1 MTQLMGRP
9 ILGLPSDLNSRST
22 LTDLL
27 TGVRTA
33 LLTLSVVAVPVF
45 GLWVLAPYGDDTA
58 QDAGRAA
65 CGLWLLGHGAPLGR
79 GPRAVPVTVAP
90 LLLTAVTAVL
100 LSRAGRRQARRARG
114 RGWARWRSPLAVYAG
129 YLLVAAFAV
138 AQCADPQALLRSRA
152 VADLAA
158 VALLAAAALGHG
170 LWSGLGRPAA
180 LPRLP
185 LPPAFW
191 PDGAGAAVG
200 RALAGWLLALTAGGG
215 VLFAV
220 AVLLGSAGPDA
231 QRLGGGA
238 ADWLGLLL
246 ACLLLVPNGL
256 IWSASYALGVGFAVG
271 ADSHA
276 GPFGTRLGPAPD
288 FPLLTLLP
296 TDRGP
301 DWHLLVGLAPLA
313 AATTA
318 ALLLGRAATRWTL
331 TQTATTATA
340 TALAA
345 TPPGLLAAHL
355 GGGALGPGRMSALG
369 PVPWQFALAQT
380 GWLLAATLPGA
391 LLWRWWLARDHDHD
405 GGGGDGVGPVV
416 RARVGAYRLVCRL
429 AA

>member
-9 ILGLPSDLNSRST
+9 ILGLPSDLDSRST

-33 LLTLSVVAVPVF
+33 LLTLSVVAAPVF

-58 QDAGRAA
+58 QDAARAVF
-65 CGLWLLGHGAPLGR
+65 GLWLLGHGAPLAR
-79 GPRAVPVTVAP
+79 GPQDAPVTVAP

-100 LSRAGRRQARRARG
+100 LSRAGHRQARRARG
-114 RGWARWRSPLAVYAG
+114 RGWVRWRSPLTVYAG
-129 YLLVAAFAV
+129 YLLVAALAV
-138 AQCADPQALLRSRA
+138 AQCADPRALLHSRA

-158 VALLAAAALGHG
+158 VALLAAAGLGHG
-170 LWSGLGRPAA
+170 LWSGLGRPWA

-185 LPPAFW
+185 LPPAYW

-200 RALAGWLLALTAGGG
+200 RALAGWLLALAAGGG
-215 VLFAV
+215 AVFAV
-220 AVLLGSAGPDA
+220 AVLLGSAGQDA

-256 IWSASYALGVGFAVG
+256 LWSVSYALGVGFAVG
-271 ADSHA
+271 TGGHA
-276 GPFGTRLGPAPD
+276 GPLGTRLGPVPD

-296 TDRGP
+296 ADRGP
-301 DWHLLVGLAPLA
+301 DWHLLACAAPLA
-313 AATTA
+313 AATA
-318 ALLLGRAATRWTL
+318 SALLIGRAATRWTPA
-331 TQTATTATA
+331 QTAAVAAA

-345 TPPGLLAAHL
+345 TGPGLLAGYAA
-355 GGGALGPGRMSALG
+355 GGAIGPGRMSELG
-369 PVPWQFALAQT
+369 PVPWQFALAQSA
-380 GWLLAATLPGA
+380 WLLAVALPGA
-391 LLWRWWLARDHDHD
+391 LLHRWWLGRH
-405 GGGGDGVGPVV
+405 GDGAGPVI

>member
-9 ILGLPSDLNSRST
+9 ILGLPSDLDSRST

-33 LLTLSVVAVPVF
+33 LLTLSVVAAPVF

-58 QDAGRAA
+58 QDAARAVF
-65 CGLWLLGHGAPLGR
+65 GLWLLGHGAPLAR
-79 GPRAVPVTVAP
+79 GPQDAPVTVAP

-100 LSRAGRRQARRARG
+100 LSRAGHRQARRARG
-114 RGWARWRSPLAVYAG
+114 RGWVRWRSPLTVYAG
-129 YLLVAAFAV
+129 YLLVAALAV
-138 AQCADPQALLRSRA
+138 AQCTDPRALLHSRA
-152 VADLAA
+152 VADLVA
-158 VALLAAAALGHG
+158 VALLAAAGLGHG
-170 LWSGLGRPAA
+170 LWSGLGRPWA

-185 LPPAFW
+185 LPSAYW

-215 VLFAV
+215 AVFAV
-220 AVLLGSAGPDA
+220 AVLLGSAGQDA

-256 IWSASYALGVGFAVG
+256 LWAASYALGVGFAVG
-271 ADSHA
+271 TGGHA
-276 GPFGTRLGPAPD
+276 GPLGTRLGPVPD

-296 TDRGP
+296 ADRGP
-301 DWHLLVGLAPLA
+301 DWHLLACAAPLA
-313 AATTA
+313 AATAT
-318 ALLLGRAATRWTL
+318 ALLLGRAATRWTP
-331 TQTATTATA
+331 TQTAAVAAA

-345 TPPGLLAAHL
+345 TGPGLLAGYAA
-355 GGGALGPGRMSALG
+355 GGALGPGRMSELG
-369 PVPWQFALAQT
+369 PVPWQFALAQSA
-380 GWLLAATLPGA
+380 WLLAVALPGA
-391 LLWRWWLARDHDHD
+391 LLHRWWLGRR
-405 GGGGDGVGPVV
+405 GDGAGPVV

>member
-9 ILGLPSDLNSRST
+9 ILGLPSDLDSRST

-33 LLTLSVVAVPVF
+33 LLTLSVVAAPVF

-58 QDAGRAA
+58 QDAARAVF
-65 CGLWLLGHGAPLGR
+65 GLWLLGHGAPLAR
-79 GPRAVPVTVAP
+79 GPQDAPVTVAP

-100 LSRAGRRQARRARG
+100 LSRAGHRQARRARG
-114 RGWARWRSPLAVYAG
+114 RGWVRWRSPLTVYAG
-129 YLLVAAFAV
+129 YLLVAALAV
-138 AQCADPQALLRSRA
+138 AQCADPRALLHSRA

-158 VALLAAAALGHG
+158 VALLAAAGLGHG
-170 LWSGLGRPAA
+170 LWSGLGRPWA
-180 LPRLP
+180 LSRLP
-185 LPPAFW
+185 LPPAYW

-200 RALAGWLLALTAGGG
+200 RALAGWLLALAAGGG
-215 VLFAV
+215 AVFAV
-220 AVLLGSAGPDA
+220 AVLLGSAGQDA

-256 IWSASYALGVGFAVG
+256 LWAASYALGVGFAVG
-271 ADSHA
+271 TGGHA
-276 GPFGTRLGPAPD
+276 GPLGTRLGPVPD

-296 TDRGP
+296 ADRGP
-301 DWHLLVGLAPLA
+301 DWHLLACAAPLA
-313 AATTA
+313 AATA
-318 ALLLGRAATRWTL
+318 SALLLGRAATRWTPA
-331 TQTATTATA
+331 QTAAVAAA

-345 TPPGLLAAHL
+345 TGPGLLAGYAA
-355 GGGALGPGRMSALG
+355 GGAIGPGRMSELG
-369 PVPWQFALAQT
+369 PVPWQFALAQSA
-380 GWLLAATLPGA
+380 WLLAVALPGA
-391 LLWRWWLARDHDHD
+391 LLHRWWLGRH
-405 GGGGDGVGPVV
+405 GDGAGPVI

>member
-9 ILGLPSDLNSRST
+9 ILGLPSDLDSRST

-33 LLTLSVVAVPVF
+33 LLTLSVVAAPVF

-58 QDAGRAA
+58 QDAARAVF
-65 CGLWLLGHGAPLGR
+65 GLWLLGHGAPLAR
-79 GPRAVPVTVAP
+79 GPQDAPLTVAP

-100 LSRAGRRQARRARG
+100 LSRAGHRQARRARG
-114 RGWARWRSPLAVYAG
+114 RGWVRWRSPLTVYAG
-129 YLLVAAFAV
+129 YLLVAALAV
-138 AQCADPQALLRSRA
+138 AQCADPRALLHSRA

-158 VALLAAAALGHG
+158 VALLAAAGLGHG
-170 LWSGLGRPAA
+170 LWSGLGRPWA

-185 LPPAFW
+185 LPPAYW

-200 RALAGWLLALTAGGG
+200 RALAGWLLALAAGGG
-215 VLFAV
+215 AVFAV
-220 AVLLGSAGPDA
+220 AVLLGSAGQDA

-256 IWSASYALGVGFAVG
+256 LWAASYALGVGFAVG
-271 ADSHA
+271 TGGHA
-276 GPFGTRLGPAPD
+276 GPLGTRLGPVPD

-296 TDRGP
+296 ADRGP
-301 DWHLLVGLAPLA
+301 DWHLLACAAPLA
-313 AATTA
+313 AATA
-318 ALLLGRAATRWTL
+318 SALLLGRAATRWTPA
-331 TQTATTATA
+331 QTAAVAAA

-345 TPPGLLAAHL
+345 TGPGLLAGYAA
-355 GGGALGPGRMSALG
+355 GGAIGPGRMSELG
-369 PVPWQFALAQT
+369 PVPWQFALAQSA
-380 GWLLAATLPGA
+380 WLLAVALPGA
-391 LLWRWWLARDHDHD
+391 LLHRWWLGRH
-405 GGGGDGVGPVV
+405 GDGAGPVI

>member
-9 ILGLPSDLNSRST
+9 ILGLPSDLDSRST

-33 LLTLSVVAVPVF
+33 LLTLSVVAAPVF

-58 QDAGRAA
+58 QDAARAVF
-65 CGLWLLGHGAPLGR
+65 GLWLLGHGAPLAR
-79 GPRAVPVTVAP
+79 GPQDAPLTVAP

-100 LSRAGRRQARRARG
+100 LSRAGHRQARRARG
-114 RGWARWRSPLAVYAG
+114 RGWVRWRSPLTVYAG
-129 YLLVAAFAV
+129 YLLVAALAV
-138 AQCADPQALLRSRA
+138 AQCADPRALLHSRA

-158 VALLAAAALGHG
+158 VALLAAAGLGHG
-170 LWSGLGRPAA
+170 LWSGLGRPWA

-185 LPPAFW
+185 LPPAYW

-215 VLFAV
+215 AVFAV
-220 AVLLGSAGPDA
+220 AVLLGSAGQDA

-256 IWSASYALGVGFAVG
+256 LWAASYALGVGFAVG
-271 ADSHA
+271 TGGHA
-276 GPFGTRLGPAPD
+276 GPLGTRLGPGPD

-296 TDRGP
+296 ADRGP
-301 DWHLLVGLAPLA
+301 DWHLLACAAPLA
-313 AATTA
+313 AATAT
-318 ALLLGRAATRWTL
+318 ALLLGRAATRWTPA
-331 TQTATTATA
+331 QTAAVAAA

-345 TPPGLLAAHL
+345 IGPGLLAGYAA
-355 GGGALGPGRMSALG
+355 GGALGPGRMSELG
-369 PVPWQFALAQT
+369 PVPWQFALAQSA
-380 GWLLAATLPGA
+380 WLLAVALPGA
-391 LLWRWWLARDHDHD
+391 LLHRWWLGRH
-405 GGGGDGVGPVV
+405 GDGAGPVI

>member
-9 ILGLPSDLNSRST
+9 ILGLPSDLDSRST

-33 LLTLSVVAVPVF
+33 LLTLSVVAAPVF

-58 QDAGRAA
+58 QDAARAVF
-65 CGLWLLGHGAPLGR
+65 GLWLLGHGAPLAR
-79 GPRAVPVTVAP
+79 GPQDAPVTVAP

-114 RGWARWRSPLAVYAG
+114 RGWVRWRSSSTVYAG
-129 YLLVAAFAV
+129 YLLVAALAV
-138 AQCADPQALLRSRA
+138 AQCADPRALLHSRA

-158 VALLAAAALGHG
+158 VALLAAAGLGHG
-170 LWSGLGRPAA
+170 LWSGLGRPWA

-185 LPPAFW
+185 LPPAYW

-200 RALAGWLLALTAGGG
+200 RALAGWLLVLTAGGG
-215 VLFAV
+215 AVFAV
-220 AVLLGSAGPDA
+220 AVLLGSAGQDA

-256 IWSASYALGVGFAVG
+256 LWAASYALGTGFAVG
-271 ADSHA
+271 TGSHA
-276 GPFGTRLGPAPD
+276 GPLGTRLGPAPD

-296 TDRGP
+296 ADRGP
-301 DWHLLVGLAPLA
+301 DWHLLACAAPLA
-313 AATTA
+313 AATAA
-318 ALLLGRAATRWTL
+318 ALLLGRAATRWTPAR
-331 TQTATTATA
+331 TAAVATA

-345 TPPGLLAAHL
+345 TGPGLLAGYAA
-355 GGGALGPGRMSALG
+355 GGALGPGRMSELG
-369 PVPWQFALAQT
+369 PVPWQFALAQSA
-380 GWLLAATLPGA
+380 WLLAVALPGA
-391 LLWRWWLARDHDHD
+391 LLHRWWLGRR
-405 GGGGDGVGPVV
+405 GDGAGPVI

>member
-9 ILGLPSDLNSRST
+9 ILGLPSDLDSRST

-33 LLTLSVVAVPVF
+33 LLTLSVVAAPVF

-58 QDAGRAA
+58 QDAARAVF
-65 CGLWLLGHGAPLGR
+65 GLWLLGHGAPLAR
-79 GPRAVPVTVAP
+79 GPQDAPVTVAP

-100 LSRAGRRQARRARG
+100 LSRAGHRQARRARG
-114 RGWARWRSPLAVYAG
+114 RGWVRWRSPLTVYAG
-129 YLLVAAFAV
+129 YLLVAALAV
-138 AQCADPQALLRSRA
+138 AQCTDPRALLHSRA

-158 VALLAAAALGHG
+158 VALLAAAGLGHG
-170 LWSGLGRPAA
+170 LWSGLGRPWA

-185 LPPAFW
+185 LPSAYW

-215 VLFAV
+215 AVFAV
-220 AVLLGSAGPDA
+220 AVLLGSAGQDA

-256 IWSASYALGVGFAVG
+256 LWAASYALGVGFAVG
-271 ADSHA
+271 TGGHA
-276 GPFGTRLGPAPD
+276 GPLGTRLGPVPD

-296 TDRGP
+296 ADRGP
-301 DWHLLVGLAPLA
+301 DWHLLACAAPLA
-313 AATTA
+313 AATAT
-318 ALLLGRAATRWTL
+318 ALLLGRAAIRWTP
-331 TQTATTATA
+331 TQTAAVAAA

-345 TPPGLLAAHL
+345 TAPGLLAGYAA
-355 GGGALGPGRMSALG
+355 GGALGPGRMSELG
-369 PVPWQFALAQT
+369 PVPWQFALAQSA
-380 GWLLAATLPGA
+380 WLLAVALPGA
-391 LLWRWWLARDHDHD
+391 LLHRWWLGRR
-405 GGGGDGVGPVV
+405 GDGAGPVV

>member
-9 ILGLPSDLNSRST
+9 ILGLPSDLDSRST

-33 LLTLSVVAVPVF
+33 LLTLSVVAAPVF

-58 QDAGRAA
+58 QDAARAVF
-65 CGLWLLGHGAPLGR
+65 GLWLLGHGAPLAR
-79 GPRAVPVTVAP
+79 GPQDAPLTVAP

-100 LSRAGRRQARRARG
+100 LSRAGHRQARRARG
-114 RGWARWRSPLAVYAG
+114 RGWVRWRSPLTVYAG
-129 YLLVAAFAV
+129 YLLVAALAV
-138 AQCADPQALLRSRA
+138 AQCADPRALLHSRA

-158 VALLAAAALGHG
+158 VALLAAAGLGHG
-170 LWSGLGRPAA
+170 LWSGLGRPWA

-185 LPPAFW
+185 LPPAYW

-200 RALAGWLLALTAGGG
+200 RALAGWLLALAAGGG
-215 VLFAV
+215 AVFAV
-220 AVLLGSAGPDA
+220 AVLLGSAGQDA

-256 IWSASYALGVGFAVG
+256 LWGASYALGAGFAVG
-271 ADSHA
+271 TGGHA
-276 GPFGTRLGPAPD
+276 GPLGTRLGPVPD

-296 TDRGP
+296 ADRGP
-301 DWHLLVGLAPLA
+301 DWHLLACAAPLA
-313 AATTA
+313 AATA
-318 ALLLGRAATRWTL
+318 SALLLGRAATRWTPA
-331 TQTATTATA
+331 QTAAVAAA

-345 TPPGLLAAHL
+345 TGPGLLAGYAA
-355 GGGALGPGRMSALG
+355 GGAIGPGRMSELG
-369 PVPWQFALAQT
+369 PVPWQFALAQSA
-380 GWLLAATLPGA
+380 WLLAVALPGA
-391 LLWRWWLARDHDHD
+391 LLHRWWLGRH
-405 GGGGDGVGPVV
+405 GDGAGPVI

-429 AA
+429 AG

>member
-1 MTQLMGRP
+1 MRTMTQLMGRP
-9 ILGLPSDLNSRST
+9 ILGLPSDLDSRST

-33 LLTLSVVAVPVF
+33 LLTLSVVAAPVF

-58 QDAGRAA
+58 QDAARAVF
-65 CGLWLLGHGAPLGR
+65 GLWLLGHGAPLAR
-79 GPRAVPVTVAP
+79 GPQDAPVTVAP

-100 LSRAGRRQARRARG
+100 LSRAGHRQARRARG
-114 RGWARWRSPLAVYAG
+114 RGWVRWRSPLTVYAG
-129 YLLVAAFAV
+129 YLLVAALAV
-138 AQCADPQALLRSRA
+138 AQCTDPRALLHSRA
-152 VADLAA
+152 VADLVA
-158 VALLAAAALGHG
+158 VALLAAAGLGHG
-170 LWSGLGRPAA
+170 LWSGLGRPWA

-185 LPPAFW
+185 LPSAYW

-215 VLFAV
+215 AVFAV
-220 AVLLGSAGPDA
+220 AVLLGSAGQDA

-256 IWSASYALGVGFAVG
+256 LWAASYALGVGFAVG
-271 ADSHA
+271 TGGHA
-276 GPFGTRLGPAPD
+276 GPLGTRLGPVPD

-296 TDRGP
+296 ADRGP
-301 DWHLLVGLAPLA
+301 DWHLLACAAPLA
-313 AATTA
+313 AATAT
-318 ALLLGRAATRWTL
+318 ALLLGRAATRWTP
-331 TQTATTATA
+331 TQTAAVAAA

-345 TPPGLLAAHL
+345 TGPGLLAGYAA
-355 GGGALGPGRMSALG
+355 GGALGPGRMSELG
-369 PVPWQFALAQT
+369 PVPWQFALAQSA
-380 GWLLAATLPGA
+380 WLLAVALPGA
-391 LLWRWWLARDHDHD
+391 LLHRWWLGRR
-405 GGGGDGVGPVV
+405 GDGAGPVV

>member
-9 ILGLPSDLNSRST
+9 ILGLPSDLDSRST

-33 LLTLSVVAVPVF
+33 LLTLSVVAAPVF

-58 QDAGRAA
+58 QDAARAVF
-65 CGLWLLGHGAPLGR
+65 GLWLLGHGAPLAR
-79 GPRAVPVTVAP
+79 GPQDAPLTVAP

-100 LSRAGRRQARRARG
+100 LSRAGHRQARRARG
-114 RGWARWRSPLAVYAG
+114 RGWVRWRSPLTVYAG
-129 YLLVAAFAV
+129 YLLVAALAV
-138 AQCADPQALLRSRA
+138 AQCADPRALLHSRA

-158 VALLAAAALGHG
+158 VALLAAAGLGHG
-170 LWSGLGRPAA
+170 LWSGLGRPWA

-185 LPPAFW
+185 LPPAYW

-215 VLFAV
+215 AVFAV
-220 AVLLGSAGPDA
+220 AVLLGSAGQDA

-256 IWSASYALGVGFAVG
+256 IWGASYALGVGFAVG
-271 ADSHA
+271 TGGHA
-276 GPFGTRLGPAPD
+276 GPLGTRLGPVPD

-296 TDRGP
+296 ADRGP
-301 DWHLLVGLAPLA
+301 DWHLLACAAPLA
-313 AATTA
+313 AATAT
-318 ALLLGRAATRWTL
+318 ALLLGRAATRWTPA
-331 TQTATTATA
+331 QTAAVAAA

-345 TPPGLLAAHL
+345 TGPGLLAGYAA
-355 GGGALGPGRMSALG
+355 GGALGPGRMSELG
-369 PVPWQFALAQT
+369 PVPWQFALAQSA
-380 GWLLAATLPGA
+380 WLLAVALPGA
-391 LLWRWWLARDHDHD
+391 LLHRWWLGRH
-405 GGGGDGVGPVV
+405 GDGVGPVI

>member
-1 MTQLMGRP
+1 MRAMTQLMGRP
-9 ILGLPSDLNSRST
+9 ILGLPSDLDSRST

-33 LLTLSVVAVPVF
+33 LLTLSVVAAPVF

-58 QDAGRAA
+58 QDAARAVF
-65 CGLWLLGHGAPLGR
+65 GLWLLGHGAPLAR
-79 GPRAVPVTVAP
+79 GPQDAPLTVAP

-100 LSRAGRRQARRARG
+100 LSRAGHRQARRARG
-114 RGWARWRSPLAVYAG
+114 RGWVRWRSPLTVYAG
-129 YLLVAAFAV
+129 YLLVAALAV
-138 AQCADPQALLRSRA
+138 AQCADPRALLHSRA

-158 VALLAAAALGHG
+158 VALLAAAGLGHG
-170 LWSGLGRPAA
+170 LWSGLGRPWA

-185 LPPAFW
+185 LPPAYW

-215 VLFAV
+215 AVFAV
-220 AVLLGSAGPDA
+220 AVLLGSAGQDA

-256 IWSASYALGVGFAVG
+256 IWGASYALGVGFAVG
-271 ADSHA
+271 TGGHA
-276 GPFGTRLGPAPD
+276 GPLGTRLGPVPD

-296 TDRGP
+296 ADRGP
-301 DWHLLVGLAPLA
+301 DWHLLACAAPLA
-313 AATTA
+313 AATAT
-318 ALLLGRAATRWTL
+318 ALLLGRAATRWTPA
-331 TQTATTATA
+331 QTAAVAAA

-345 TPPGLLAAHL
+345 TGPGLLAGYAA
-355 GGGALGPGRMSALG
+355 GGALGPGRMSELG
-369 PVPWQFALAQT
+369 PVPWQFALAQSA
-380 GWLLAATLPGA
+380 WLLAVALPGA
-391 LLWRWWLARDHDHD
+391 LLHRWWLGRH
-405 GGGGDGVGPVV
+405 GDGVGPVI

>member
-1 MTQLMGRP
+1 MRAMTQLMGRP
-9 ILGLPSDLNSRST
+9 ILGLPSDLDSRST

-33 LLTLSVVAVPVF
+33 LLTLSVVAAPVF

-58 QDAGRAA
+58 QDAARAVF
-65 CGLWLLGHGAPLGR
+65 GLWLLGHGAPLAR
-79 GPRAVPVTVAP
+79 GPQDAPVTVAP

-114 RGWARWRSPLAVYAG
+114 RGWVRWRSPLTVYAG
-129 YLLVAAFAV
+129 YLLVAALAV
-138 AQCADPQALLRSRA
+138 AQCADPRALLHSRA

-158 VALLAAAALGHG
+158 VALLAAAGLGHG
-170 LWSGLGRPAA
+170 LWSGLGRPRA

-185 LPPAFW
+185 LPPAYW

-215 VLFAV
+215 AVFTV
-220 AVLLGSAGPDA
+220 AVLLGSAGQDA

-256 IWSASYALGVGFAVG
+256 LWSASYALGVGFSVG
-271 ADSHA
+271 AGSHA
-276 GPFGTRLGPAPD
+276 GPLGTRLGLVPD

-296 TDRGP
+296 ADRGP
-301 DWHLLVGLAPLA
+301 DWHLLACAAPLA
-313 AATTA
+313 AATGA
-318 ALLLGRAATRWTL
+318 ALLLGRAATRWTPA
-331 TQTATTATA
+331 QTAAVAAA

-345 TPPGLLAAHL
+345 TGPGLLAGYAA
-355 GGGALGPGRMSALG
+355 GGALGPGRMSGLG
-369 PVPWQFALAQT
+369 PVPWQFALAQSA
-380 GWLLAATLPGA
+380 WLLAVALPGA
-391 LLWRWWLARDHDHD
+391 LLHRWWLGRH
-405 GGGGDGVGPVV
+405 GDGAGPVV
-416 RARVGAYRLVCRL
+416 RVRVGAYRLVCRL

>member
-9 ILGLPSDLNSRST
+9 ILGLPSDLDSRST

-33 LLTLSVVAVPVF
+33 LLTLSVVAAPVF

-58 QDAGRAA
+58 QDAARAVF
-65 CGLWLLGHGAPLGR
+65 GLWLLGHGAPLAR
-79 GPRAVPVTVAP
+79 GPQDAPVTVAP

-100 LSRAGRRQARRARG
+100 LSRAGHRQARRARG
-114 RGWARWRSPLAVYAG
+114 RGWVRWRSPLTVYAG
-129 YLLVAAFAV
+129 YLLVAALAV
-138 AQCADPQALLRSRA
+138 AQCTDPRALLHSRA

-158 VALLAAAALGHG
+158 VALLAAAGLGHG
-170 LWSGLGRPAA
+170 LWSGLGRPWA

-185 LPPAFW
+185 LPSAYW

-200 RALAGWLLALTAGGG
+200 RALAGWLLELTAGGG
-215 VLFAV
+215 AVFAV
-220 AVLLGSAGPDA
+220 AVLLGSAGQDA

-256 IWSASYALGVGFAVG
+256 LWAASYALGAGFAVG
-271 ADSHA
+271 TGGHA
-276 GPFGTRLGPAPD
+276 GPLGTRLDPVPD

-296 TDRGP
+296 ADRGP
-301 DWHLLVGLAPLA
+301 DWHLLACAAPLA
-313 AATTA
+313 AATAT
-318 ALLLGRAATRWTL
+318 ALLLGRAATRWTP
-331 TQTATTATA
+331 TQTVAVAAA

-345 TPPGLLAAHL
+345 AGPGLLAGYAA
-355 GGGALGPGRMSALG
+355 GGALGPGRMSELG
-369 PVPWQFALAQT
+369 PVPWQFALAQSA
-380 GWLLAATLPGA
+380 WLLAVALPGA
-391 LLWRWWLARDHDHD
+391 LLHRWWLGRR
-405 GGGGDGVGPVV
+405 GDGAGPVV

>member
-9 ILGLPSDLNSRST
+9 ILGLPSDLDSRST

-33 LLTLSVVAVPVF
+33 LLTLSVVAAPVF

-58 QDAGRAA
+58 QDAARAVF
-65 CGLWLLGHGAPLGR
+65 GLWLLGHGAPLAR
-79 GPRAVPVTVAP
+79 GPQDAPLTVAP

-100 LSRAGRRQARRARG
+100 LSRAGHRQARRARG
-114 RGWARWRSPLAVYAG
+114 RGWVRWRSPLTVYAG
-129 YLLVAAFAV
+129 YLLVAALAV
-138 AQCADPQALLRSRA
+138 AQCADPRALLHSRA

-158 VALLAAAALGHG
+158 VALLAAAGLGHG
-170 LWSGLGRPAA
+170 LWSGLGRPWA

-185 LPPAFW
+185 LPPAYW

-200 RALAGWLLALTAGGG
+200 RALAGWLLALAAGGG
-215 VLFAV
+215 AVFAV
-220 AVLLGSAGPDA
+220 AVLLGSAGQDA

-256 IWSASYALGVGFAVG
+256 LWAASYALGVGFAVG
-271 ADSHA
+271 TGGHA
-276 GPFGTRLGPAPD
+276 GPLGTRLGPVPD

-296 TDRGP
+296 ADRGP
-301 DWHLLVGLAPLA
+301 DWHLLACAAPLA
-313 AATTA
+313 AATA
-318 ALLLGRAATRWTL
+318 SALLLGRAATRWTPA
-331 TQTATTATA
+331 QTAAVAAA

-345 TPPGLLAAHL
+345 IGPGLLAGYAA
-355 GGGALGPGRMSALG
+355 GGAIGPGRMSELG
-369 PVPWQFALAQT
+369 PVPWQFALAQSA
-380 GWLLAATLPGA
+380 WLLAVALPGA
-391 LLWRWWLARDHDHD
+391 LLHRWWLGRH
-405 GGGGDGVGPVV
+405 GDGAGPVI

>member
-9 ILGLPSDLNSRST
+9 ILGLPSDLDSRST

-33 LLTLSVVAVPVF
+33 LLTLSVVAAPVF

-58 QDAGRAA
+58 QDAARAVF
-65 CGLWLLGHGAPLGR
+65 GLWLLGHGAPLAR
-79 GPRAVPVTVAP
+79 GPQDAPVTVAP

-114 RGWARWRSPLAVYAG
+114 RGWVRWRSPSTVYAG
-129 YLLVAAFAV
+129 YLLVAALAV
-138 AQCADPQALLRSRA
+138 AQCADPRALLHSRA

-158 VALLAAAALGHG
+158 VALLAAAGLGHG
-170 LWSGLGRPAA
+170 LWSGLGRPWA

-185 LPPAFW
+185 LPPAYW

-200 RALAGWLLALTAGGG
+200 RALAGWLLVLTAGGG
-215 VLFAV
+215 AVFAV
-220 AVLLGSAGPDA
+220 AVLLGSAGQDA

-256 IWSASYALGVGFAVG
+256 LWAASYALGTGFAVG
-271 ADSHA
+271 TGSHA
-276 GPFGTRLGPAPD
+276 GPLGTRLGPAPD

-296 TDRGP
+296 ADRGP
-301 DWHLLVGLAPLA
+301 DWHLLACAAPLA
-313 AATTA
+313 AATVA
-318 ALLLGRAATRWTL
+318 ALLLGRAATRWTPAR
-331 TQTATTATA
+331 TAAVATA

-345 TPPGLLAAHL
+345 TGPGLLAGYAA
-355 GGGALGPGRMSALG
+355 GGALGPGRMSELG
-369 PVPWQFALAQT
+369 PVPWQFALAQSA
-380 GWLLAATLPGA
+380 WLLAVALPGA
-391 LLWRWWLARDHDHD
+391 LLHRWWLGRH
-405 GGGGDGVGPVV
+405 GDGAGPVI

>member
-27 TGVRTA
+27 TGIRTA

-90 LLLTAVTAVL
+90 LLLTVVTAVL
-100 LSRAGRRQARRARG
+100 LSRAGRRQARRTRG

-185 LPPAFW
+185 LPPALW

-256 IWSASYALGVGFAVG
+256 IWCASYALGVGFAVG
-271 ADSHA
+271 TGSHA
-276 GPFGTRLGPAPD
+276 GPFGTRLGPTPTSRCSPCSPPTAAPTGTCSSAS
-288 FPLLTLLP
+288 PP
-296 TDRGP
+296 SPPRP
-301 DWHLLVGLAPLA
+301 PPPCCSAAPPLA
-313 AATTA
+313 GPSPRPRPPPPRPPSPPPRPACSPPTSAAA
-318 ALLLGRAATRWTL
+318 RSAPAGCPNSARCPGSSPSPRPAGCSPSPSRERCCGAGGSP
-331 TQTATTATA
+331 ATA
-340 TALAA
+340 TVAA
-345 TPPGLLAAHL
+345 T
-355 GGGALGPGRMSALG
+355 
-369 PVPWQFALAQT
+369 
-380 GWLLAATLPGA
+380 AATAWG
-391 LLWRWWLARDHDHD
+391 R
-405 GGGGDGVGPVV
+405 
-416 RARVGAYRLVCRL
+416 
-429 AA
+429 

>member
-9 ILGLPSDLNSRST
+9 ILGLPSDLDSRST

-33 LLTLSVVAVPVF
+33 LLTLSVVAAPVF

-58 QDAGRAA
+58 QDAARAVF
-65 CGLWLLGHGAPLGR
+65 GLWLLGHGAPLAR
-79 GPRAVPVTVAP
+79 GPQDAPATVAP

-100 LSRAGRRQARRARG
+100 LSRAGHRQARRARG
-114 RGWARWRSPLAVYAG
+114 RGWVRWRSPLTVYAG
-129 YLLVAAFAV
+129 YLLVAALAV
-138 AQCADPQALLRSRA
+138 AQCADPRALLHSRA

-158 VALLAAAALGHG
+158 VALLAAAGLGHG
-170 LWSGLGRPAA
+170 LWSGLGRPWA

-185 LPPAFW
+185 LPPAYW

-215 VLFAV
+215 AVFAV
-220 AVLLGSAGPDA
+220 AVLLGSAGQDA

-256 IWSASYALGVGFAVG
+256 LWAASYALGVGFVVG
-271 ADSHA
+271 TGGHA
-276 GPFGTRLGPAPD
+276 GPLGTRLGPVPD

-296 TDRGP
+296 ADRGP
-301 DWHLLVGLAPLA
+301 DWHLLACAAPLA
-313 AATTA
+313 AATA
-318 ALLLGRAATRWTL
+318 GALLLGRAATRWTPA
-331 TQTATTATA
+331 QTAAVAAA

-345 TPPGLLAAHL
+345 AGPGLLAGYAA
-355 GGGALGPGRMSALG
+355 GGAIGPGRMSELG
-369 PVPWQFALAQT
+369 PVPWQFALAQSA
-380 GWLLAATLPGA
+380 WLLAVALPGA
-391 LLWRWWLARDHDHD
+391 LLHRWWLGRH
-405 GGGGDGVGPVV
+405 GDGAGPVI